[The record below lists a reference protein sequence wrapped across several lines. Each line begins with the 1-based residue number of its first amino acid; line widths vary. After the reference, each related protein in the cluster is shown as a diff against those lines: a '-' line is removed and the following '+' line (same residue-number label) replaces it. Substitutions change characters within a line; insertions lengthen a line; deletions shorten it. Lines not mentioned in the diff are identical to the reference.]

1 MNMTKLLKPKS
12 VAIIGA
18 SEQSGF
24 GGDTCRNILQNQ
36 ENVERVYFVHPQK
49 DQVFGRPC
57 YPSISVVPDDLDL
70 VMICTS
76 QNTVE
81 PLLREAK
88 EKSVGAAVV
97 YASGYSEMGTEE
109 GREKESRLAALA
121 EELDLAV
128 MGPNCA
134 GYINFSDSIFSFAF
148 IGDYRNKKGSIG
160 FISQSGQF
168 CIDMMK
174 SGEMKYSYAISA
186 GNSGVVQMEDYLD
199 YLVEDPGTRV
209 VALYLEGVKN
219 PGKFE
224 ASLKKAA
231 MRRKPVVI
239 LKAGRSPKG
248 QATAASH
255 TGSLAGSDQ
264 TYDAVFEKF
273 GVLRADDM
281 QDLRSTAS
289 LLATLKTLPKSGAFT
304 AMCLSGGETAVCADT
319 GYLYGLEYPDFEE
332 STLTRLNELLP
343 DFATPRN
350 PLDMTAA
357 LCYDAEAFAE
367 GITTVMGDP
376 NVEMGL
382 IGFTISDT
390 VTPSNE
396 IMYEGI
402 RRAAARIPEKPLALL
417 SFMEASRNLPFV
429 ERFLAEG
436 IPVLPT
442 TKYAF
447 SALRHLRQFVEYDPR
462 LREVCLALPISAEEK
477 NLKIRSQS
485 ARESSGQSGQGA
497 GESSGRS
504 GQGAR
509 EIRSQ
514 TGGTRGGRISLS
526 EYESKKMLAEY
537 GVDVH
542 LGKIAKSRE
551 EALTLASEMGL
562 PLVMKIE
569 SADILH
575 KSDVGGVKLNL
586 NSLKEVETA
595 YNEIQKSVAEKAPQA
610 RINGVLMQ
618 RMLHQG
624 TEMIIGVNNDPQFG
638 PMVLVGMG
646 GVFVEVFQDAA
657 LYPAPLKEWEAQRMV
672 ESLKSYRLLKGYRG
686 GKPADIPGLVSMM
699 VKISE
704 FAVANK
710 DRLKELD
717 INPLFVY
724 PEGEGVA
731 IADALTVLQ
740 D

>member
-18 SEQSGF
+18 SEKSGF

-36 ENVERVYFVHPQK
+36 ENVERVYFVHPKK

-57 YPSISVVPDDLDL
+57 YPSISAVPDDLDL

-88 EKSVGAAVV
+88 EKGVGAAVV

-121 EELDLAV
+121 EALDLAV

-319 GYLYGLEYPDFEE
+319 GYLYGLEYPDFED
-332 STLTRLNELLP
+332 STLNRLNELLP

-462 LREVCLALPISAEEK
+462 LREVCLALPTFAEEK
-477 NLKIRSQS
+477 KRK
-485 ARESSGQSGQGA
+485 
-497 GESSGRS
+497 
-504 GQGAR
+504 
-509 EIRSQ
+509 IRSQ
-514 TGGTRGGRISLS
+514 TGGTGGGRISLS

-537 GVDVH
+537 GIDVH

-551 EALTLASEMGL
+551 EALTLASEMGF

-595 YNEIQKSVAEKAPQA
+595 YNEIKKSVAEKAPQA

-686 GKPADIPGLVSMM
+686 GKPADIQGLVSMM

>member
-18 SEQSGF
+18 SEKSGF

-36 ENVERVYFVHPQK
+36 ENVERVYFVHPKK

-57 YPSISVVPDDLDL
+57 YPSISAVPDDLDL

-88 EKSVGAAVV
+88 EKGVGAAVV

-121 EELDLAV
+121 EALDLAV

-319 GYLYGLEYPDFEE
+319 GYLYGLEYPDFED
-332 STLTRLNELLP
+332 STLNRLNELLP

-462 LREVCLALPISAEEK
+462 LREVCLALPTFAEEK
-477 NLKIRSQS
+477 KRK
-485 ARESSGQSGQGA
+485 
-497 GESSGRS
+497 
-504 GQGAR
+504 
-509 EIRSQ
+509 IRSQ
-514 TGGTRGGRISLS
+514 TGGTGGGRISLS

-537 GVDVH
+537 GIDVH

-551 EALTLASEMGL
+551 EALTLASEMGF

-595 YNEIQKSVAEKAPQA
+595 YNEIKKNVAEKAPQA

-686 GKPADIPGLVSMM
+686 GKPADIQGLVSMM